1 MKFHEYAN
9 LFPMMPEMDLMRLA
23 EDIKEKGQSDPVI
36 TLDGMII
43 DGRNRYKACEIN
55 GITPRCEEYTGD
67 DPLGFVVSHNLHR
80 RHMNES
86 QRGMVGAKLANL
98 QHGGQGGTLN
108 SAIAPLNSVTQK
120 QAAEMLNVGV
130 DSIKRSKQVL
140 RDGIPE
146 LELMQASG
154 EISASAAAVVS
165 QLPKEEQRKAVSRG
179 VEAVKAKAKEI
190 RDTPKREDEELET
203 VIVDGTNENHQ
214 PTRRSPV
221 KVVESEGLRI
231 WLLAKS
237 HLDRINKHDEFRIQA
252 LNDCIAYCQKRIS
265 SKK

>member
-1 MKFHEYAN
+1 MI
-9 LFPMMPEMDLMRLA
+9 MMAAVAAKTSLCAPTTSVLA
-23 EDIKEKGQSDPVI
+23 KTI
-36 TLDGMII
+36 T
-43 DGRNRYKACEIN
+43 
-55 GITPRCEEYTGD
+55 T
-67 DPLGFVVSHNLHR
+67 
-80 RHMNES
+80 
-86 QRGMVGAKLANL
+86 
-98 QHGGQGGTLN
+98 
-108 SAIAPLNSVTQK
+108 
-120 QAAEMLNVGV
+120 
-130 DSIKRSKQVL
+130 
-140 RDGIPE
+140 
-146 LELMQASG
+146 
-154 EISASAAAVVS
+154 ASAAAVVS

>member
-23 EDIKEKGQSDPVI
+23 EDIKEKGQSDSVI
-36 TLDGMII
+36 TLDGMIL

-86 QRGMVGAKLANL
+86 QRGMVGAKLAQLTVGSN
-98 QHGGQGGTLN
+98 QH
-108 SAIAPLNSVTQK
+108 SAIALPSQK

-252 LNDCIAYCQKRIS
+252 LNDCIEYCQKRIS
-265 SKK
+265 FKK